1 MRFRPSFP
9 FKANATSHIINRMR
23 FKDLPLHARHT
34 FYYDLRSGLLIGV
47 FGGFLMPFIPIIGR
61 KIGATDFQVALLTAS
76 PYIANTF
83 TLLWTEDVFGK
94 GRVWYVVWPGALGR
108 LILLGMFYVT
118 APLWYTAVIFAYM
131 IVTAIPFPSYASI
144 MKTNYPDE
152 HRGRL
157 MAYVRVGIAVTWV
170 AASALAG
177 WVLEKDTYN
186 YRYIFP
192 AAAIF
197 GALSALQFRSIRVRR
212 EKRERASFAG
222 PGHLLRPLRDGAFLR
237 FVTVYSL
244 FEFGL
249 LMALPVFPLVL
260 VDEVG
265 ISNLATGVYGS
276 VFSSMWLLGFF
287 FWGRQLDAHPVK
299 RVLVLIFAIAAA
311 TPLLYLFTRD
321 VYALGLAQAAAG
333 FTFAA
338 LELTN
343 YVVIT
348 RIASEGEVARYT
360 AANIAIGGIR
370 GATAP
375 FLGTALFAVAGG
387 GAVFGISLAMCLGAL
402 ILAPVMVRTRSAR
415 GQNP

>member
-1 MRFRPSFP
+1 MP
-9 FKANATSHIINRMR
+9 AHV
-23 FKDLPLHARHT
+23 RHT

-47 FGGFLMPFIPIIGR
+47 FGGLLMPFIPIIGR
-61 KIGATDFQVALLTAS
+61 KIGASDFQVALLAAS

-83 TLLWTEDVFGK
+83 TLLWTEDVFGR
-94 GRVWYVVWPGALGR
+94 GRVWYVVWPGVLGR

-118 APLWYTAVIFAYM
+118 APLWYTVVIFAYM

-152 HRGRL
+152 HRGKL
-157 MAYVRVGIAVTWV
+157 MAYVRVGIAVSWV

-186 YRYIFP
+186 FRYIFP
-192 AAAIF
+192 VAAVF

-212 EKRERASFAG
+212 EKREREPFAG
-222 PGHLLRPLRDGAFLR
+222 PGHLLRPLKDGAFLR

-287 FWGRQLDAHPVK
+287 FWGRQLDAHRVK
-299 RVLVLIFAIAAA
+299 RVLVLIFAIASA

-321 VYALGLAQAAAG
+321 VYALGVAQATAG

-387 GAVFGISLAMCLGAL
+387 GAVFGVSFAMCVGAL
-402 ILAPVMVRTRSAR
+402 LLAPAMVRM
-415 GQNP
+415 

>member
-1 MRFRPSFP
+1 
-9 FKANATSHIINRMR
+9 MR

-61 KIGATDFQVALLTAS
+61 KIGASDFQVALLAAS

-118 APLWYTAVIFAYM
+118 APLWYTVVIFAYM

-157 MAYVRVGIAVTWV
+157 MAYVRVGIAVSWV

-186 YRYIFP
+186 FRYIFP
-192 AAAIF
+192 AAAVF

-212 EKRERASFAG
+212 EKRERVSFAG
-222 PGHLLRPLRDGAFLR
+222 PSHLLRPLRDGAFLR

-260 VDEVG
+260 VDEVN

-287 FWGRQLDAHPVK
+287 FWGRQLDARPVR
-299 RVLVLIFAIAAA
+299 RVLVLIFAIAAT

-321 VYALGLAQAAAG
+321 IYALGVAQGAAG

-343 YVVIT
+343 YVVVT

-387 GAVFGISLAMCLGAL
+387 SAVFGISLAMCLGAL
-402 ILAPVMVRTRSAR
+402 LLAPAMVRM
-415 GQNP
+415 

>member
-1 MRFRPSFP
+1 MEPFAPLLFP
-9 FKANATSHIINRMR
+9 FKGRVTSHIINRMR
-23 FKDLPLHARHT
+23 FKDLPAHVRHT

-47 FGGFLMPFIPIIGR
+47 FGGLLMPFIPIIGR
-61 KIGATDFQVALLTAS
+61 KIGASDFQVALLAAS

-83 TLLWTEDVFGK
+83 TLLWTEDVFGR
-94 GRVWYVVWPGALGR
+94 GRVWYVVWPGVLGR

-118 APLWYTAVIFAYM
+118 APFWYTVVIFAYM

-152 HRGRL
+152 HRGKL
-157 MAYVRVGIAVTWV
+157 MAYVRVGIAVSWV

-186 YRYIFP
+186 FRYIFP
-192 AAAIF
+192 VAAVF

-212 EKRERASFAG
+212 EKREREPFAG
-222 PGHLLRPLRDGAFLR
+222 TSHLLRPLKDGAFLR

-276 VFSSMWLLGFF
+276 IFSMMWLLGFF

-299 RVLVLIFAIAAA
+299 RVLVLIFAIASA

-321 VYALGLAQAAAG
+321 IYALGVAQATAG

-387 GAVFGISLAMCLGAL
+387 GAVFGVSLAMCVGAL
-402 ILAPVMVRTRSAR
+402 VLAPMMVRM
-415 GQNP
+415 

>member
-1 MRFRPSFP
+1 MNRARPASRALLFP
-9 FKANATSHIINRMR
+9 FKGKATSLIINRMR

-61 KIGATDFQVALLTAS
+61 KIGASDFQVALLAAS

-118 APLWYTAVIFAYM
+118 APLWYTVVIFAYM

-157 MAYVRVGIAVTWV
+157 MAYVRVGIAVSWV

-186 YRYIFP
+186 FRYIFP
-192 AAAIF
+192 AAAVF

-212 EKRERASFAG
+212 EKRERVSFAG
-222 PGHLLRPLRDGAFLR
+222 PSHLLRPLRDGAFLR

-260 VDEVG
+260 VDEVN

-276 VFSSMWLLGFF
+276 IFSSMWLLGFF
-287 FWGRQLDAHPVK
+287 FWGRQLDARPVR

-321 VYALGLAQAAAG
+321 IYALGVAQAAAG

-343 YVVIT
+343 YVVVT

-387 GAVFGISLAMCLGAL
+387 SAVFGISLAMCLGAL
-402 ILAPVMVRTRSAR
+402 LLAPAMVRM
-415 GQNP
+415 

>member
-1 MRFRPSFP
+1 
-9 FKANATSHIINRMR
+9 MR

-61 KIGATDFQVALLTAS
+61 KIGASDFQVALLAAS

-118 APLWYTAVIFAYM
+118 APLWYTVVIFAYM

-157 MAYVRVGIAVTWV
+157 MAYVRVGIAVSWV

-186 YRYIFP
+186 FRYIFP
-192 AAAIF
+192 AAAVF

-212 EKRERASFAG
+212 EKRERVSFAG
-222 PGHLLRPLRDGAFLR
+222 PSHLLRPLRDGAFLR

-260 VDEVG
+260 VDEVN

-276 VFSSMWLLGFF
+276 IFSSMWLLGFF
-287 FWGRQLDAHPVK
+287 FWGRQLDARPVR

-321 VYALGLAQAAAG
+321 IYALGVAQAAAG

-343 YVVIT
+343 YVVVT

-387 GAVFGISLAMCLGAL
+387 SAVFGISLAMCLGAL
-402 ILAPVMVRTRSAR
+402 LLAPAMVRM
-415 GQNP
+415 